1 MNMRKKIL
9 KIGYIILVVF
19 LLGILYIYQLH
30 YKNLYLKSEVNYEE
44 IATKFI
50 YENDAAFI
58 EDGYELKMVSKEEYD
73 VNNLKMTFFYK
84 LYSYPDGEE
93 FRVDVIVNTD
103 TGYVSLLD

>member
-1 MNMRKKIL
+1 MYFFQTNL
-9 KIGYIILVVF
+9 KGLS
-19 LLGILYIYQLH
+19 
-30 YKNLYLKSEVNYEE
+30 LKSEVNYEE

-58 EDGYELKMVSKEEYD
+58 EDGYGLKMVSKEEYD